1 MKYQILKNNRI
12 PHKSVYNIILTLIL
26 AFTIVWIIY
35 VSVPY
40 VHYSLYLIEPDKN
53 KTKNTN

>member
-12 PHKSVYNIILTLIL
+12 PNESIYNLVLTLIL

-40 VHYSLYLIEPDKN
+40 VHYNLYLIEPK
-53 KTKNTN
+53 

>member
-12 PHKSVYNIILTLIL
+12 PHNSIYNLILTLIL
-26 AFTIVWIIY
+26 AFAIVWIVY

-40 VHYSLYLIEPDKN
+40 MHYSLYLIEPKKN
-53 KTKNTN
+53 